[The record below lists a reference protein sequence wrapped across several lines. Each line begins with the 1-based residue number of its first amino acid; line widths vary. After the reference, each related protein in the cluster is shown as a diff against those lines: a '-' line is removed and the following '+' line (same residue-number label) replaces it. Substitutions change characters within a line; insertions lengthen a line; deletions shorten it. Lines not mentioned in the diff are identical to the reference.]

1 MVVYMLFL
9 RIASKDLSTSTI
21 SECVKFVL
29 IIISLEINIYVCV
42 KETLTRALY
51 QIKVYCIPD

>member
-1 MVVYMLFL
+1 MQNRQRESSLMVVYMLFSW
-9 RIASKDLSTSTI
+9 ITSKDLRISTI

-42 KETLTRALY
+42 KETLTRAL
-51 QIKVYCIPD
+51 